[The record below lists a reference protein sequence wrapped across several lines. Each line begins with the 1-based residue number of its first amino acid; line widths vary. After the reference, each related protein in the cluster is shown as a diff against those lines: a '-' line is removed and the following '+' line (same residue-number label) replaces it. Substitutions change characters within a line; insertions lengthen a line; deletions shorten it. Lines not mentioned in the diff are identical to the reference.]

1 MLEVLYVLLVF
12 VLVALGAMILRAP
25 EAYVADPGE
34 TRVADPDPVPGK
46 EFIREHPL
54 VPWIA
59 GLLATFA
66 LLAAGGQALIAAS
79 AGAVVGV
86 GVSILLRTLATR
98 RMSRFEAQLAESID
112 LMVSTLRAG
121 GGLTDALDGAAREI
135 GRPLR
140 DYLQE
145 LLDRIRLGER
155 PEEVLTSLERRVP
168 LESFRLFTLTL
179 AAHWQGGG
187 SLATTLSNVGRT
199 IRDRVDV
206 KRRVRSQAVE
216 TQVSVVA
223 VLVITYGLAAMMW
236 NNYPDRFLTFATSE
250 LGSMFIGLSIF
261 LQAVGLFWISRIS
274 RIEV

>member
-1 MLEVLYVLLVF
+1 M
-12 VLVALGAMILRAP
+12 
-25 EAYVADPGE
+25 
-34 TRVADPDPVPGK
+34 
-46 EFIREHPL
+46 
-54 VPWIA
+54 
-59 GLLATFA
+59 
-66 LLAAGGQALIAAS
+66 QA
-79 AGAVVGV
+79 
-86 GVSILLRTLATR
+86 
-98 RMSRFEAQLAESID
+98 
-112 LMVSTLRAG
+112 
-121 GGLTDALDGAAREI
+121 
-135 GRPLR
+135 
-140 DYLQE
+140 
-145 LLDRIRLGER
+145 
-155 PEEVLTSLERRVP
+155 
-168 LESFRLFTLTL
+168 
-179 AAHWQGGG
+179 